1 MVYFWSFY
9 FNVKKHKDWYT
20 GNSKLQTI
28 SINSFGNYTLSLVC
42 DIIQAKVES
51 PKRVGLTFAQNH
63 NNLPHSRPQ
72 ILLAINL
79 RTHAH
84 AYFAFSSLQSPI
96 THLFSRPFCCLLS
109 SVFWLRST
117 VFWGLPLE
125 IFGKRGGFRSELVL
139 CFRFQ
144 SVLFALLLF
153 AAGKSELERTRIELN
168 CANSFLWP
176 KYNC

>member
-1 MVYFWSFY
+1 
-9 FNVKKHKDWYT
+9 
-20 GNSKLQTI
+20 LQTI
-28 SINSFGNYTLSLVC
+28 SVNSFGNYTLSLVC

-79 RTHAH
+79 RTRIFRILQPPIANHSPV
-84 AYFAFSSLQSPI
+84 FSTI
-96 THLFSRPFCCLLS
+96 LLS

-153 AAGKSELERTRIELN
+153 AAGKSELARTRIELN